1 MCSHYI
7 TLYTSGL
14 QWETNDFFLLFF
26 VHRSGSSWED
36 EEDDV
41 DFDPRLDPSALDAL
55 DQTPEKELVIVLEKN
70 EMEDIVR
77 DAESYLQSTAVPHT
91 SAAGSAKFLQL
102 FRGKDIQSVHILLQQ
117 LVQIDF
123 SLVTTR

>member
-1 MCSHYI
+1 M
-7 TLYTSGL
+7 
-14 QWETNDFFLLFF
+14 
-26 VHRSGSSWED
+26 
-36 EEDDV
+36 
-41 DFDPRLDPSALDAL
+41 DPSALDAL

-91 SAAGSAKFLQL
+91 SAAGSTGSAKFLQL